1 MLNFSILFSLPE
13 QLQGFIR
20 NRQIRNVWKINL
32 KDRCPDFRSSK
43 KINHTDFRF
52 EREIPILRRIVPP
65 NALVRDHADESF
77 LSLLAI
83 KLKGIWLGLTIWAA
97 SEASLPMTSPVLHK
111 TNRPTYPEMIRP
123 DDFKKF
129 KADIRE
135 QVRKDAVRMD
145 QHKALVDEIGLG
157 TREAPPGTFPDYVI
171 IGKQASELQKACALG
186 SSTSNQLLEFSSQYM
201 QDSHDS
207 LLRRT
212 IAIKLESELKRQL
225 FPDLP
230 ITSRQRSH
238 NDEDEFFS
246 AIDLLKSVSGSVH
259 PINTIEG
266 KRMDISTSL
275 ALVKKDFIPPKS
287 SNVRL
292 KGSEWDAPKKQLIGR
307 LITELGKVRGSEGDI
322 GFLIARR
329 RQMER
334 GNQKEMRRTHQRVH
348 TEDDFQVEELLSA
361 PEKVRRKDSAHEEIL
376 GSEGGFHQTW
386 SNMGMKRRRAAT
398 PPWIHYNSKSS
409 AAKGCPK
416 QGTQCILISP
426 PKP

>member
-238 NDEDEFFS
+238 NDVEISMRFPSIVLMGWTEPETLLRRSIALKNSSSWSHEGNHSFS
-246 AIDLLKSVSGSVH
+246 TCLACLDLV
-259 PINTIEG
+259 
-266 KRMDISTSL
+266 
-275 ALVKKDFIPPKS
+275 FIAS
-287 SNVRL
+287 
-292 KGSEWDAPKKQLIGR
+292 
-307 LITELGKVRGSEGDI
+307 
-322 GFLIARR
+322 
-329 RQMER
+329 
-334 GNQKEMRRTHQRVH
+334 
-348 TEDDFQVEELLSA
+348 
-361 PEKVRRKDSAHEEIL
+361 
-376 GSEGGFHQTW
+376 
-386 SNMGMKRRRAAT
+386 
-398 PPWIHYNSKSS
+398 
-409 AAKGCPK
+409 
-416 QGTQCILISP
+416 LISGNEYQI
-426 PKP
+426 